1 MIKSTEFGKSRIDVY
16 FRKERRMRHKSEG
29 LMASIKDYVEK
40 YYITNPTHL
49 PQQRLLKRSG
59 LPEVQPTSI

>member
-1 MIKSTEFGKSRIDVY
+1 
-16 FRKERRMRHKSEG
+16 MRHKSEG